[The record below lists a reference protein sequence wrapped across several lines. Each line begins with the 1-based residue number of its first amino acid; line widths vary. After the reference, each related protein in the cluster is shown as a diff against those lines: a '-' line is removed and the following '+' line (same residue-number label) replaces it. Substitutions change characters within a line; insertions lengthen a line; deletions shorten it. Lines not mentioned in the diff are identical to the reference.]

1 MIDVTTPGRQLHQRF
16 ISLGDMTGRSAEE
29 IIASVGSPNSI
40 STMAHNQRLLQWQAT
55 GCHMA
60 LLFDDKDRFV
70 KITHQHAQY
79 RPFSVDSYAAPEP
92 DHSMAKVIGVIVGL
106 VIGIGILISIFAQ

>member
-1 MIDVTTPGRQLHQRF
+1 
-16 ISLGDMTGRSAEE
+16 MTGRSAEE

-40 STMAHNQRLLQWQAT
+40 SAMAGNQRLLQWQAT

-60 LLFDDKDRFV
+60 LLFDGNDRFV

-79 RPFSVDSYAAPEP
+79 RPFSSDSYAAPES
-92 DHSMAKVIGVIVGL
+92 DHSMAKVIGIIVGL
-106 VIGIGILISIFAQ
+106 IVGVGILISMFAS